1 MQKQVTSS
9 NATSVLAPVIMFF
22 ILFGTWQFAAVG
34 FDIPRWILPN
44 PVSIIETMFVS
55 FGEFAPHIGISIVTI
70 VCGFLVAVPIGILL
84 AALITNFKMIDTTLS
99 PFVIFLVITPLIT
112 LVPLLMIWFG
122 FGIEVKM
129 LAVVIQSFPIVM
141 MNSATG
147 FNNVE
152 NIRLELMKSLCASRW
167 QTFTMAILPS
177 ALPNVFTGIKLASI
191 FATIA
196 AVTSELIGG
205 NIGIGSQIIKYSQY
219 MQTEKAFACIFF
231 TAIIGTTFYGLI
243 NLVERKIVRW
253 KI

>member
-1 MQKQVTSS
+1 MQKLAAMSS
-9 NATSVLAPVIMFF
+9 RSSVLAPTITFF
-22 ILFGTWQFAAVG
+22 ILFGIWQFATIG

-44 PVSIIETMFVS
+44 PVSIIQTMFVS
-55 FGEFAPHIGISIVTI
+55 FGEFAPHIWITI
-70 VCGFLVAVPIGILL
+70 ATIICGFLVAVPIGILL
-84 AALITNFKMIDTTLS
+84 AALITNFKIVDTTLS
-99 PFVIFLVITPLIT
+99 PFVILLVITPLIT

-152 NIRLELMKSLCASRW
+152 NIRIELMKSLSASRL

>member
-1 MQKQVTSS
+1 MQKHAASMNGSV
-9 NATSVLAPVIMFF
+9 VLAPIVMFF
-22 ILFGTWQFAAVG
+22 ILFGTWQLATSG

-44 PVSIIETMFVS
+44 PISIIQTMFVS
-55 FGEFAPHIGISIVTI
+55 FSEFAPHIWISIVTI
-70 VCGFLVAVPIGILL
+70 VCGFAIAVPIGILL
-84 AALITNFKMIDTTLS
+84 AALITNFKILDTTLS
-99 PFVIFLVITPLIT
+99 PFVILLVTTPLIT

-141 MNSATG
+141 MNAATG

-152 NIRLELMKSLCASRW
+152 NIRIELMKSLSASRL

-196 AVTSELIGG
+196 TVTSELIGG

-231 TAIIGTTFYGLI
+231 TAIIGTIFYGLI
-243 NLVERKIVRW
+243 NLVEKKIVRW